1 MASLSSTALAGQCP
15 PSAQVPAA
23 LLVAQVG
30 EGSSEAL
37 GELYDRYGGMLFAVA
52 FRLTG
57 TVQDAEDVVQD
68 LFLGLR
74 AALRAYE
81 DRGNLEG
88 WLKTLA
94 VRASLMV
101 LRSRMRRRE
110 IRLPDTSVL
119 RSRSPDPSPI
129 DRVQLERSLRALPE
143 TQRRVFVLR
152 LEGYSHPE
160 IAQLLHITTSASK
173 VYLHRARQTLERSLL
188 S

>member
-1 MASLSSTALAGQCP
+1 M
-15 PSAQVPAA
+15 
-23 LLVAQVG
+23 LVARVA

-68 LFLGLR
+68 VFLGLPT
-74 AALRAYE
+74 ALHAYE

-101 LRSRMRRRE
+101 LRTTKRRRE
-110 IRLPDTSVL
+110 MRLPDVSVL
-119 RSRSPDPSPI
+119 RARSSESSPV
-129 DRVQLERSLRALPE
+129 DRVQLERTLGTLPQ
-143 TQRRVFVLR
+143 TQRRVFILR

-173 VYLHRARQTLERSLL
+173 VYLHRARHTLERALL